1 MFQSFT
7 AYRSAENRIWLEPR
21 RYAEADCGGTS
32 RSRQHDLQRIKR
44 SRWEWLDGATWLTED
59 RYNPD
64 GAERRYRENLAAKG
78 APLKIGNDRELAD
91 YLERKVIEED
101 RSPAAA
107 LADIELEGRTFKT
120 SICVSTFYSYIEK
133 GVFLNLTNKDLPEKP
148 NRKRPYHRVKTT
160 KRAPRGESIEKN
172 ARK

>member
-1 MFQSFT
+1 MGHCFSHLQLTDRRKIEYGLNRGDTPKQIAAELHVHVST
-7 AYRSAENRIWLEPR
+7 IYRE
-21 RYAEADCGGTS
+21 
-32 RSRQHDLQRIKR
+32 IKR
-44 SRWEWLDGATWLTED
+44 SRWGWLDGATWITED

-160 KRAPRGESIEKN
+160 KRAPRGESI
-172 ARK
+172 

>member
-1 MFQSFT
+1 M
-7 AYRSAENRIWLEPR
+7 
-21 RYAEADCGGTS
+21 
-32 RSRQHDLQRIKR
+32 
-44 SRWEWLDGATWLTED
+44 
-59 RYNPD
+59 
-64 GAERRYRENLAAKG
+64 
-78 APLKIGNDRELAD
+78 KIGNDRELAD

-148 NRKRPYHRVKTT
+148 KRKRPYHRVKTT
-160 KRAPRGESIEKN
+160 KRAPRGESIEKRPEVIN
-172 ARK
+172 QRITFGHWEMDTVYSVSYTHLDVYKRQGPHWARLTSSLKRFSVGTPTRLCSL

>member
-1 MFQSFT
+1 MT
-7 AYRSAENRIWLEPR
+7 A
-21 RYAEADCGGTS
+21 
-32 RSRQHDLQRIKR
+32 
-44 SRWEWLDGATWLTED
+44 
-59 RYNPD
+59 
-64 GAERRYRENLAAKG
+64 
-78 APLKIGNDRELAD
+78 ELAD

-160 KRAPRGESIEKN
+160 ETRPCGARA
-172 ARK
+172 